1 MSISTNVRPVPVRTP
16 RQAASQAPRWLV
28 AARLKNAAAR
38 QPVGF
43 GAAIAFV
50 ALMLLI
56 LAAPFLPLPDG
67 DVQGLRDR
75 LRPPMSRGADG
86 TLHLAGTDQLGRDVL
101 SRTLSGATVSL
112 GVAAATVIVSGV
124 VGAFIGLVAG
134 YRRGVADILAMRLV
148 DVQMAVPPLLL
159 AIFLLYLIGTSLLN
173 LVLLLSILSWWSY
186 TRIVRAETLR
196 LRNAPFIEAAI
207 VAGCSQW
214 RVLFRHVLPQM
225 IPVLIVITIFDF
237 SSVMLAEAGI
247 SFLGFGV
254 QPPNSS
260 WGRMI
265 AEGQTFVTTG
275 AWWLLGLPGL
285 AIFVTV
291 LLARFASTWLQAVVS
306 TTGSDAR

>member
-1 MSISTNVRPVPVRTP
+1 MLWQKLRT
-16 RQAASQAPRWLV
+16 
-28 AARLKNAAAR
+28 AARR

-43 GAAIAFV
+43 VAAVAFV
-50 ALMLLI
+50 VLMLVI
-56 LAAPFLPLPDG
+56 LAGPFLPLPPG
-67 DVQGLRDR
+67 DAQALRDR
-75 LRPPMSRGADG
+75 LQPPLSRGADG
-86 TLHLAGTDQLGRDVL
+86 TFHIAGTDQLGRDVL

-112 GVAAATVIVSGV
+112 GVAGATVAVSGV

-134 YRRGVADILAMRLV
+134 YRRGGVDVIAMRLV
-148 DVQMAVPPLLL
+148 DIQMAVPPLLL

-196 LRNAPFIEAAI
+196 LRNAPFVEAAI

-225 IPVLIVITIFDF
+225 VPVLIVITIFDF

-291 LLARFASTWLQAVVS
+291 LLARLGSSWLQAVV
-306 TTGSDAR
+306 GVNGGDGR